1 MGTIADRYQLDA
13 LIGEGG
19 YGAVYRARHVVTSA
33 IVAVK
38 VIRPGEA
45 DAGPRFLREAKASAT
60 IANKHIVP
68 VTDAGVTRDGLF
80 FLVMELLDG
89 ESLSQVLR
97 RMGKLPIRR
106 AVEVSLQVLDAI
118 GAAHA
123 RGIVHRDLKPANVFL
138 TRDETGAEL
147 VRVLDF
153 GVMKVQDAASGFK
166 TQEGV
171 LLGTPAY
178 VAPELFAGAKADPRS
193 DLYAVSLMLYEM
205 LSGVR
210 PFAHRDVVS
219 LARRIMDEPPPPLA
233 NRVPDIDPGL
243 VVLIERGLAKEP
255 AARWQTAE
263 ALAKALRPFA
273 RVQVALDIGTNQFV
287 TTPRKVPSVPP
298 GRIESVPPGR
308 AQSVPPGRLSD
319 PDRKRSIPPTA
330 IRQPDPPARPKLVWL
345 TAGALTALVAV
356 LACVAVGLGAT
367 WFSRGGSIG
376 AIAASNVVDELVIA
390 ECETTHDMPAVF
402 GTSGESLNVTWMR
415 GERHYLSL
423 NIVPTFFAGAPRR
436 GIGRHDLR
444 ADPLYLMLSAGG
456 RSYSTMPFGRR
467 EERAS
472 GVIEFHEWDLERG
485 EFHVSFEDVVLPSV
499 LNGAGHCRLNGSIR
513 SR

>member
-1 MGTIADRYQLDA
+1 VGTIADRYQLDA
-13 LIGEGG
+13 LIGQGG
-19 YGAVYRARHVVTSA
+19 YGAVYRARHTVTSA

-38 VIRPGEA
+38 VIKPGEA

-60 IANKHIVP
+60 IANKHVVP

-138 TRDETGAEL
+138 TRDEAGAEL

-210 PFAHRDVVS
+210 PFVHADVAS
-219 LARRIMDEPPPPLA
+219 LARRIMDEPPPPLSS
-233 NRVPDIDPGL
+233 RVPDIDPGL
-243 VVLIERGLAKEP
+243 VALIERGLAKEP

-273 RVQVALDIGTNQFV
+273 RAPVALDIGTNQFV

-298 GRIESVPPGR
+298 GYASVPPGHASVPPGR
-308 AQSVPPGRLSD
+308 PSHPEK
-319 PDRKRSIPPTA
+319 KRSIPPTA
-330 IRQPDPPARPKLVWL
+330 IREPDPPARPKLAWL
-345 TAGALTALVAV
+345 AAGALTALVAV
-356 LACVAVGLGAT
+356 LACVAIGLGAT
-367 WFSRGGSIG
+367 WVGRTG
-376 AIAASNVVDELVIA
+376 ASGMVGAPGVVDELVIE
-390 ECETTHDMPAVF
+390 ECRTSHDMPAIF
-402 GTSGESLNVTWMR
+402 GTTGESLSIMWLR
-415 GERHYLSL
+415 EERHYLSI
-423 NIVPTFFAGAPRR
+423 NIVPSLFAAAPRAAT
-436 GIGRHDLR
+436 GRYDLGE
-444 ADPLYLMLSAGG
+444 DPIYVMMTAAG
-456 RSYSTMPFGRR
+456 RSYGTMPLGRGQ
-467 EERAS
+467 EPAS
-472 GVIEFHEWDLERG
+472 GVLELHEWNLEHG
-485 EFHVSFEDVVLPSV
+485 EFHVEFENVVLPSAF
-499 LNGAGHCRLNGSIR
+499 NGAGQCRLNGSLR